1 MPLLD
6 ERNTLKGYITRA
18 EAFRDSVA
26 QNPEE
31 ANLQEI
37 ADWIDKL
44 QAYNEKLSAINQK
57 LLTRAGVVKENEE
70 REHSG
75 LISRIIQVSSQLE
88 EIKIKEVR
96 RRRRAVD
103 GGSQYYDTN
112 PEVLIDN
119 VPPPRNDNVPPS
131 VNTEAPPPMNND
143 GPPQP
148 NPTFQTGGHL
158 DDGLGAASLVGRDM
172 RGLESTRLSFRG
184 APLPQT
190 TNNQGV
196 NLESVLAQLMQHQM
210 RAEER
215 VQRMVDSLNSSI
227 TNVSRNVLDST
238 NSDTRRTHTK
248 LPVLTLPEFTGDR
261 SNWMHFRDMFLS
273 LIANNPRISKVDKLQ
288 YLMSAVKGNAKKMID
303 TIALTENN
311 YEVAWNIL
319 TTYYDDHF
327 ALTQSQV
334 ERFIHI
340 PALDIVT
347 EETFTSMYTTALSVF
362 NSLEAINEMSSPDPW
377 VIYLFLEKLDVE
389 TKDQWAREKDN
400 TRTPTVKEFMAFL
413 AKRLKAIQVAHRMPQ
428 RPTLVSNKSNSHYAK
443 PHQAS
448 VLSATVE
455 SPCSICKQTGHL
467 PFKCPSF
474 MRMKPVER
482 LQGVRDH
489 NLCRKCLNLGH
500 QTRACPTTIV
510 CKKCHKHHNT
520 LIHDSFYP
528 VGGSQPTAGTTH
540 SASHNLSTQSNA
552 AATVQVAQPPST
564 QIASSV
570 IAPPPSVPSATTP
583 VIPVVVPEHPIQ
595 PTNQVLDASVTVVQD
610 NQAIATTTTS
620 KAKRVFLETAIVHV
634 FDGHGVPVQCRALL
648 DAGAQANLM
657 TQSLYQKLRIPRTV
671 SDLHIGGIGAG
682 GTIAKFQAQCHVKSM
697 NQESQFSMNCH
708 IVTSVLLQ
716 KIPNWSVDTSVIR
729 IPENVVLADPTWHH
743 PQSIDLLISNEVY
756 NELITGQMI
765 RLGPGLPVLKES
777 TLGWIISGS
786 CSQQPVINATAIV
799 SAAPTLSSIDVTLK
813 KFWEMEQISIP
824 QKYSPLHNTAEEI
837 FKSTTKRDDTGRYIV
852 HVPFKPSASRLH
864 NNLPNATK
872 QFLRLNQ
879 RLTYNPELKQLYH
892 DAMQENFDKGYFEKV
907 PVAEIHRPCYYMP
920 HHCVMKK
927 STGPTIKIRVVM
939 NASSKSQSG
948 LSLNDV
954 TIAGPVLQPDI
965 ISILLGFREKEYVF
979 TCDITQMYPQ
989 ILIHPPHRDFF
1000 RILWQSIEGGPIE
1013 HFRARGVCFGATSS
1027 PYLAIRVLMDL
1038 AEKSED
1044 SHRLASRLLKRCF
1057 YVDDCLASF
1066 STATEAQEAASQLTE
1081 LLSGAGM
1088 TLAKWS
1094 TNEPSILPFSTTIDD
1109 HPMTTDSS
1117 STLGMIWQPA
1127 KDQFIYKAK
1136 KCDTQINTKR
1146 EALSFLASLYDPL
1159 GLVNPIVVK
1168 RKLMLQ
1174 SIWSENLQWDV
1185 LLPAALAAQWQA
1197 FQDALPDIEAITI
1210 PRWTSSISQSEIK
1223 ELHIFADASKVAF
1236 GAAAYVVTAAGNDPK
1251 QRVSHLVL
1259 AKSRIAPA
1267 TECTSGPNGASEN
1280 RHPVELNN
1288 TIPRLELCAAVLAS
1302 NMLKKLKDSIS
1313 VPEYFM
1319 WSDSTAVLGQIRSTR
1334 AKFDAFVLNRI
1345 TEIQT
1350 LTDVSRWHYVPTS
1363 LNPADIV
1370 SRGMYPRELKNSP
1383 LWWNGPKYITE
1394 DVKDWPIDPSGRVSD
1409 EEEVVLIS
1417 VPEPFPIHPLEKLL
1431 SLPFKLER
1439 ILRVLSYVLRF
1450 SSRSSPFPI
1459 GPPTS
1464 NELFQAERVLTRFVQ
1479 DTHLGVVSEAIKK
1492 GSLHDNKQLA
1502 AFHSLC
1508 PFLDDDGIIRVGGR
1522 LENAYLPF
1530 DTKHPI
1536 LLPKGRFATLVASR
1550 AHITNS
1556 HAGPQALLAIMRQ
1569 QYWPLGGKYLTKR
1582 IVRLCRTCWRHRP
1595 VLMQQRMG
1603 DLPGARIEFTRP
1615 FATCGV
1621 DFCGPF
1627 MTRPAYKRGGMAT
1640 KTYVAVYV
1648 CLTTKAIHLE
1658 VVGNLTTES
1667 FIASLKRFIARR
1679 GIPTHMYSDNATNFK
1694 GACTLLEAFFE
1705 ALEND
1710 PQLQHTLAERRMTW
1724 HFNPPRSPHH
1734 GGMYEAA
1741 VKAMKYHLKREAG
1754 STIFTFEEFN
1764 TITAQIE
1771 SILNSRPI
1779 TSLPDD
1785 PNELTALTPGHFLIG
1800 RALNALPDM
1809 NYVNVNPNHITRWQ
1823 RCQQITQ
1830 EFAARWKR
1838 EYLTTLQQ
1846 RTKWRNEIPN
1856 IKVGDLVLMS
1866 EEHVPPHTWPL
1877 GVIDEVFPGRDGR
1890 CRVVRVRTAK
1900 GSYVRAVQKLALMP
1914 EGLPPSTSAPL
1925 E

>member
-1 MPLLD
+1 MKWPG
-6 ERNTLKGYITRA
+6 TFSPYITT
-18 EAFRDSVA
+18 
-26 QNPEE
+26 
-31 ANLQEI
+31 I
-37 ADWIDKL
+37 
-44 QAYNEKLSAINQK
+44 
-57 LLTRAGVVKENEE
+57 
-70 REHSG
+70 
-75 LISRIIQVSSQLE
+75 
-88 EIKIKEVR
+88 
-96 RRRRAVD
+96 
-103 GGSQYYDTN
+103 
-112 PEVLIDN
+112 
-119 VPPPRNDNVPPS
+119 
-131 VNTEAPPPMNND
+131 
-143 GPPQP
+143 
-148 NPTFQTGGHL
+148 
-158 DDGLGAASLVGRDM
+158 
-172 RGLESTRLSFRG
+172 
-184 APLPQT
+184 
-190 TNNQGV
+190 
-196 NLESVLAQLMQHQM
+196 
-210 RAEER
+210 
-215 VQRMVDSLNSSI
+215 
-227 TNVSRNVLDST
+227 
-238 NSDTRRTHTK
+238 
-248 LPVLTLPEFTGDR
+248 TLP
-261 SNWMHFRDMFLS
+261 S
-273 LIANNPRISKVDKLQ
+273 PKV
-288 YLMSAVKGNAKKMID
+288 
-303 TIALTENN
+303 
-311 YEVAWNIL
+311 
-319 TTYYDDHF
+319 
-327 ALTQSQV
+327 V

-389 TKDQWAREKDN
+389 TKDQWAREKDT

-474 MRMKPVER
+474 MRMKPIER

-570 IAPPPSVPSATTP
+570 IAPPPSVPSVTTP

-620 KAKRVFLETAIVHV
+620 KAKRVFLETAI
-634 FDGHGVPVQCRALL
+634 
-648 DAGAQANLM
+648 
-657 TQSLYQKLRIPRTV
+657 
-671 SDLHIGGIGAG
+671 
-682 GTIAKFQAQCHVKSM
+682 
-697 NQESQFSMNCH
+697 
-708 IVTSVLLQ
+708 
-716 KIPNWSVDTSVIR
+716 
-729 IPENVVLADPTWHH
+729 
-743 PQSIDLLISNEVY
+743 
-756 NELITGQMI
+756 
-765 RLGPGLPVLKES
+765 
-777 TLGWIISGS
+777 
-786 CSQQPVINATAIV
+786 
-799 SAAPTLSSIDVTLK
+799 
-813 KFWEMEQISIP
+813 
-824 QKYSPLHNTAEEI
+824 
-837 FKSTTKRDDTGRYIV
+837 
-852 HVPFKPSASRLH
+852 
-864 NNLPNATK
+864 
-872 QFLRLNQ
+872 
-879 RLTYNPELKQLYH
+879 
-892 DAMQENFDKGYFEKV
+892 
-907 PVAEIHRPCYYMP
+907 
-920 HHCVMKK
+920 
-927 STGPTIKIRVVM
+927 
-939 NASSKSQSG
+939 
-948 LSLNDV
+948 
-954 TIAGPVLQPDI
+954 
-965 ISILLGFREKEYVF
+965 
-979 TCDITQMYPQ
+979 
-989 ILIHPPHRDFF
+989 
-1000 RILWQSIEGGPIE
+1000 SIEGGPIE

-1038 AEKSED
+1038 AEKNED

-1117 STLGMIWQPA
+1117 STL
-1127 KDQFIYKAK
+1127 
-1136 KCDTQINTKR
+1136 
-1146 EALSFLASLYDPL
+1146 
-1159 GLVNPIVVK
+1159 
-1168 RKLMLQ
+1168 
-1174 SIWSENLQWDV
+1174 
-1185 LLPAALAAQWQA
+1185 
-1197 FQDALPDIEAITI
+1197 
-1210 PRWTSSISQSEIK
+1210 EIK

-1370 SRGMYPRELKNSP
+1370 SRGLYPRELKNSS
-1383 LWWNGPKYITE
+1383 LWWNGPKYITG

-1409 EEEVVLIS
+1409 EEEVVLVS

-1710 PQLQHTLAERRMTW
+1710 PQLHHTLAERRMTW

-1741 VKAMKYHLKREAG
+1741 VKAMKYHLKQPFGTQGRGGYFDEFGIIRDVMQNHLLQILSLVAMEKPVSCHPDDIRDENVKVLKSIPPLTIDDVVLGQYIANPEAPPQDEGSKGYLDDPTVPAG
-1754 STIFTFEEFN
+1754 SKTPTYALAVLRINNKRWDGVPFILRCGKALNERKAEVRIQYHDVPGDIFE
-1764 TITAQIE
+1764 
-1771 SILNSRPI
+1771 RKPKR
-1779 TSLPDD
+1779 
-1785 PNELTALTPGHFLIG
+1785 NELVIRVQPGEALYVKMMTKSPGITFDLEETELDLIYTH
-1800 RALNALPDM
+1800 RYKEVALPDAYERLILDVFCGSQM
-1809 NYVNVNPNHITRWQ
+1809 HFVRSDELREAWRIFTSLLHHIEGEKIAPIPYV
-1823 RCQQITQ
+1823 
-1830 EFAARWKR
+1830 
-1838 EYLTTLQQ
+1838 Y
-1846 RTKWRNEIPN
+1846 
-1856 IKVGDLVLMS
+1856 
-1866 EEHVPPHTWPL
+1866 
-1877 GVIDEVFPGRDGR
+1877 
-1890 CRVVRVRTAK
+1890 
-1900 GSYVRAVQKLALMP
+1900 GSRGPKEADNKCKDSNFKYYSSYK
-1914 EGLPPSTSAPL
+1914 
-1925 E
+1925 